1 MLDNTPVSLSAG
13 LPESAIGGGRGFL
26 HNVVHLD
33 VLHLDDVGGGRVHL
47 QSWSL
52 PWPTWS
58 WDRISKLCCSS
69 FSGNQVIHVR
79 KGVKKWIFKAFAMKP

>member
-26 HNVVHLD
+26 HSVVHLD

>member
-79 KGVKKWIFKAFAMKP
+79 EGVKKWIF